1 MKSKPVEDK
10 QTLSYSVELPGIPFE
25 SRSAAERDIRM
36 LADAVAAATEKRGLP
51 FLLKLVRVTNSF
63 QEDVNFF
70 LKERAGPSG
79 YIAARANA
87 HALARTLWIRTHE
100 EELGFAVVI
109 NADAVN
115 PWNLN
120 NPNCLITVSHELFH
134 VMYEASR
141 LKRLGE
147 EEYTAGNNNAER
159 MLDCWANLL
168 LDEFD
173 VDRNVNTLIR
183 ALTTKEDGHS
193 WSLREL
199 KEALGEDWVQGLM
212 DSLDRAPQVV
222 NEEVGQYLAG
232 GTDIQHIA
240 DGLLPYVNDMM
251 TILAHT
257 ASLYMGTDSWPRVLE
272 RIKETETSKRFFK
285 EHLDTIL
292 GHLEDTRM
300 ESEESIQAVASALE
314 EIFRNC
320 GVGFKTLQGGLYIT
334 VQSPSR

>member
-1 MKSKPVEDK
+1 MESKPLEDK
-10 QTLSYSVELPGIPFE
+10 RTLSYSVDLPGIPSE
-25 SRSAAERDIRM
+25 SRSVAERDIRT

-51 FLLKLVRVTNSF
+51 FLLKLVRVTSSF

-87 HALARTLWIRTHE
+87 HAIARTLWIRAAE
-100 EELGFAVVI
+100 GDLGFAVVV

-147 EEYTAGNNNAER
+147 GEYTAGNNNAER
-159 MLDCWANLL
+159 MLDRWANLL

-173 VDRNVNTLIR
+173 VDRRVDALVR
-183 ALTTKEDGHS
+183 ALTMKEDGHS

-199 KEALGEDWVQGLM
+199 KEALGEDWVQGLI

-222 NEEVGQYLAG
+222 DEEVGRYLAG
-232 GTDIQHIA
+232 STDIQHLA
-240 DGLLPYVNDMM
+240 DELLPYVNDMI
-251 TILAHT
+251 TLLAHT
-257 ASLYMGTDSWPRVLE
+257 ASLYMGTDSWPRILE
-272 RIKETETSKRFFK
+272 SIKETETSKRFLK
-285 EHLDTIL
+285 GHLDTIL
-292 GHLEDTRM
+292 GHLEDTQM
-300 ESEESIQAVASALE
+300 ASEESIQAVASALE

-320 GVGFKTLQGGLYIT
+320 GLVFETLQEGLYIT
-334 VQSPSR
+334 VQMPSR